1 MSIAEERLPPH
12 SIEAEQAVLG
22 ALMTDSET
30 IYSVVD
36 ILKAEDFYRQAHRD
50 IYQVIV
56 ELTEKSK
63 PVDMLT
69 VVEALRQNNKIDEVG
84 GATYIAELSSMAP
97 TSANITTY
105 AGIVNEKGALR
116 SLISAASQIVHK
128 SYHGNLDTA
137 ELLDEAEKTI
147 FEIGQKKHKQGFSH
161 IKDILVETFGQVEK
175 LSEHKGGVTG
185 IPTFKDLDKLLSGLQ
200 ASDLIICAARPG
212 MGKTSFCMNIAQ
224 KVATGSDTTVA
235 IFSLEMSKE
244 QLVQRLWSSE
254 AMVDQHKL
262 RSGNLVDEDWK
273 RLIKAAEKISDT
285 PIYLDDTPSISVME
299 VRAKARRLK
308 SESGLGLIIIDYIQL
323 MRGSR
328 RVENRQQEISEIS
341 RSLKG
346 LARELDVPVLA
357 LSQLS
362 RAVEQTQDKIPNLSH
377 LRESGALEQ
386 DSDVVMFIHRPDY
399 YDSESERKG
408 IAEIILAKH
417 RHGPTGTVELV
428 FLPEFTKFVD
438 YAEGSPGA

>member
-1 MSIAEERLPPH
+1 MSVVEERLPPH

-22 ALMTDSET
+22 ALMIDPET

-36 ILKAEDFYRQAHRD
+36 ILKPEDFYRQAHRV
-50 IYQVIV
+50 IYQVIL
-56 ELTEKSK
+56 ELIEKNK

-69 VVEALRQNNKIDEVG
+69 VVEALRQNNKIEEIG
-84 GATYIAELSSMAP
+84 GATYIAALSSSAP
-97 TSANITTY
+97 TSANISVY
-105 AGIVNEKGALR
+105 AGIIIEKGILR

-137 ELLDEAEKTI
+137 ELLDEAEKII
-147 FEIGQKKHKQGFSH
+147 FEIGQKKHKEGFSH
-161 IKDILVETFGQVEK
+161 IKDILVETFDQVEK
-175 LSEHKGGVTG
+175 LTQHKGDVTG

-200 ASDLIICAARPG
+200 ASDLIICAARPA

-224 KVATGSDTTVA
+224 KVACGSNTTVA

-244 QLVQRLWSSE
+244 QLVQRLWASE

-262 RSGNLVDEDWK
+262 RSGNLNEEDWK
-273 RLIKAAEKISDT
+273 RLIRAAEGISDA
-285 PIYLDDTPSISVME
+285 PIFIDDTPSISVME

-308 SESGLGLIIIDYIQL
+308 SEAGLGLIIVDYLQL

-362 RAVEQTQDKIPNLSH
+362 RAVEQTHDKRPNLSH

-399 YDSESERKG
+399 FDPESEKKG

-438 YAEGSPGA
+438 YAKGSPEA